1 MSSTTRAFRR
11 KHMSHTPKLRPSIK
25 KTRIVNGRKVMI
37 QRTPYKQPVEN
48 GTPNPG
54 DANNL
59 RTPKKD

>member
-1 MSSTTRAFRR
+1 MSSISRAFRR

-54 DANNL
+54 DAKNL
-59 RTPKKD
+59 RTK